1 MSRVKSK
8 QLFGVL
14 STSITGSLSVSGSI
28 TSSDVIYAITFSGS
42 GAGLTNIPSS
52 AIIGGAGGSSQWTLN
67 GTTLFTSQSY
77 DVQVTGSLT
86 VIGNTSD
93 VFVVNSNSVTQN
105 LFKVTSDGIV
115 QLFVHA
121 AAPTSSANYGQMYF
135 TSSSLYLGLL

>member
-1 MSRVKSK
+1 MAIVKSK

-14 STSITGSLSVSGSI
+14 STSISGSLSVSGSI
-28 TSSDVIYAITFSGS
+28 SAIIFSGS
-42 GAGLTNIPSS
+42 GAGLINIPGS
-52 AIIGGAGGSSQWTLN
+52 AIVGGVGGTSQWTLN

-86 VIGNTSD
+86 VMGTTSN
-93 VFVVNSNSVTQN
+93 VLVVNNNTDIQN
-105 LFKVTSDGIV
+105 LFKLTSDGIA

-121 AAPTSSANYGQMYF
+121 LAPTSSANYGQLYF

>member
-1 MSRVKSK
+1 MSRVKLK

-14 STSITGSLSVSGSI
+14 STSITGSLYVSGSI
-28 TSSDVIYAITFSGS
+28 TSTDVIYATTFSGS

-52 AIIGGAGGSSQWTLN
+52 AIVGGIGGATQWTLN

-77 DVQVTGSLT
+77 DVRVTGSMT

-93 VFVVNSNSVTQN
+93 VFVVNNNTDIQN

>member
-1 MSRVKSK
+1 MAIVKSK

-14 STSITGSLSVSGSI
+14 SNSITGSLSVSGSI
-28 TSSDVIYAITFSGS
+28 FATTFSGS
-42 GAGLTNIPSS
+42 GAGLTNIPGS
-52 AIIGGAGGSSQWTLN
+52 AIIGGVGGTSQWTLN

-86 VIGNTSD
+86 VTGTTSNAFIVNNNTD
-93 VFVVNSNSVTQN
+93 IQN
-105 LFKVTSDGIV
+105 LFKVTSDGIA

-121 AAPTSSANYGQMYF
+121 LAPTSSANYGQIYF

>member
-1 MSRVKSK
+1 MAIVKSK

-14 STSITGSLSVSGSI
+14 SNSITGSLSVSGSI
-28 TSSDVIYAITFSGS
+28 SAIIFSGS
-42 GAGLTNIPSS
+42 GAGLTNIPGS
-52 AIIGGAGGSSQWTLN
+52 AIVGGVGGTSQWTLN

-86 VIGNTSD
+86 VIGTTSN
-93 VFVVNSNSVTQN
+93 VLVVNNNTDIQN
-105 LFKVTSDGIV
+105 LFKLTSDGIA

-121 AAPTSSANYGQMYF
+121 LPPTSSANYGQLYF

>member
-1 MSRVKSK
+1 MAIVKSK

-28 TSSDVIYAITFSGS
+28 SAIIFSGS
-42 GAGLTNIPSS
+42 GAGLTNIPGS
-52 AIIGGAGGSSQWTLN
+52 AIVGGVGGTSQWTLN

-86 VIGNTSD
+86 VIGTTSN
-93 VFVVNSNSVTQN
+93 VFVVNNNTDIQN

-115 QLFVHA
+115 QLFVHDS
-121 AAPTSSANYGQMYF
+121 APTSSANYGQMYF

>member
-1 MSRVKSK
+1 MAIVKSK

-14 STSITGSLSVSGSI
+14 SNSISGSLSASGSI
-28 TSSDVIYAITFSGS
+28 SATTFVGS

-52 AIIGGAGGSSQWTLN
+52 AIVGGVGGTSQWTLN

-86 VIGNTSD
+86 VIGTTSN
-93 VFVVNSNSVTQN
+93 VLVVNNNTDIQN
-105 LFKVTSDGIV
+105 LFKLTSDGIA
-115 QLFVHA
+115 QLFVHELP
-121 AAPTSSANYGQMYF
+121 PTSSANYGQLYF

>member
-1 MSRVKSK
+1 MAIVKSK

-14 STSITGSLSVSGSI
+14 STSITGSLSVSGSV
-28 TSSDVIYAITFSGS
+28 SAIIFSGS
-42 GAGLTNIPSS
+42 GAGLTNIPGS
-52 AIIGGAGGSSQWTLN
+52 AIVGGVGGTSQWTLN

-86 VIGNTSD
+86 VIGNTSN
-93 VFVVNSNSVTQN
+93 VFVVNNNTDIQN
-105 LFKVTSDGIV
+105 LFKVTSDGIA

-121 AAPTSSANYGQMYF
+121 LAPTSSANYGQLYF

>member
-1 MSRVKSK
+1 MAIVKSK

-28 TSSDVIYAITFSGS
+28 SATTFSGS
-42 GAGLTNIPSS
+42 GAGLTNIPGS
-52 AIIGGAGGSSQWTLN
+52 AIVGGVSGGTSQWTLN

-86 VIGNTSD
+86 VIGNTSN
-93 VFVVNSNSVTQN
+93 VFVVNNNTDIQN
-105 LFKVTSDGIV
+105 LFKVTSDGIA
-115 QLFVHA
+115 QLFVHTLP
-121 AAPTSSANYGQMYF
+121 PTSSANYGQLYF

>member
-1 MSRVKSK
+1 MSRVKLK

-14 STSITGSLSVSGSI
+14 STSITGSLNVSGSI
-28 TSSDVIYAITFSGS
+28 TSTDVIYATTFSGS

-52 AIIGGAGGSSQWTLN
+52 AIVGGTGNATQWTLN

-77 DVQVTGSLT
+77 NVRVTGSMT
-86 VIGNTSD
+86 VIGNTSN
-93 VFVVNSNSVTQN
+93 VLVVNNSTDIQN

-115 QLFVHA
+115 QLFVHDS
-121 AAPTSSANYGQMYF
+121 APTSSANYGQMYF